1 MKQTIPA
8 ATTLDPAL
16 ASAISQACKHTAPAW
31 PLDQLIAV
39 NPYWGFVDQPIEQAA
54 AQLASLCGSRLLM
67 PRAFYQQA
75 WASGQITRDAL
86 QAAIASSKTSI
97 SVDELVANL
106 TVQGR
111 PVEHLKLVTAL
122 LDENRDSPQIMSWR
136 DTVVHQISQHC
147 ASYFDKTHA
156 AWSPAQETGVYAS
169 WRVHAAADLTLALR
183 MGHQRFNA
191 QVLALP
197 QDPLAL
203 IDAASRALGLTEI
216 NQQSYFQ
223 ALLLDINGWASW
235 CAYLRWQARLS
246 QRDDDQIVELL
257 AIRLAWEVLLY
268 QDQMQ
273 EVVKAAWSAQ
283 WRELQANSNAMRESQ
298 RIDWLF
304 QTALELAYQTTLCA
318 DLLRAPL
325 PLLLNSE
332 SARTAPAVQA
342 VFCIDVRSEVFR
354 RALES
359 VSPSVQTLG
368 FAGFFGLSI
377 DFSPLGTAIKRPQL
391 PGLLSPVF
399 SAVQVCDSPAL
410 GQVLVQRRRAALQ
423 WQARWNAFRGS
434 ANSAFSFVESFGLAY
449 AGKLLKASLDSQES
463 AQRIEDAGLPAAQAN
478 TLRPRLQDAH
488 PEDSAA
494 SAAAR
499 CDLAFGILGAMG
511 LTGGFAR
518 LVLLAGHGSQSA
530 NNPHA
535 AGLDCGACGGQTGE
549 VNARALA
556 ALLNDRQTR
565 KALAERDLQIP
576 DDTVFLAGLHNTTT
590 DGFDFFDLDL
600 LPPSHAPDCM
610 ALKTWLT
617 QAGQVA
623 RAERAPSL
631 GLEAVRHQPLA
642 LERAVKA
649 RANDWGQVRPE
660 WGLANNAAFI
670 VAPRSR
676 SQHMDLAGRAFLHDY
691 QWQKDADFKV
701 LELIM
706 TAPMVVAHWINM
718 QYNASTVD
726 PQRFGSGNKL
736 LHNVVGGHIGVFE
749 GNGGDLRIGLP
760 WQSLH
765 DGETLRHTPQRL
777 SVFIEAPQH
786 AIDQIIN
793 KHALVRQLVC
803 HGWLYLFQIDTGQSV
818 ICRYQGCEW
827 KYFAATSSRAEKA

>member
-1 MKQTIPA
+1 MKQTTPA
-8 ATTLDPAL
+8 ATTLAPAL
-16 ASAISQACKHTAPAW
+16 ASAIAKACQHTAPAW

-75 WASGQITRDAL
+75 LAAGQITREAL
-86 QAAIASSKTSI
+86 QAAIASCNAPI
-97 SVDELVANL
+97 SADELLASL
-106 TVQGR
+106 SSQGT
-111 PVEHLKLVTAL
+111 PVEHLKLVTGFI
-122 LDENRDSPQIMSWR
+122 DENSDAPQMMNWR
-136 DTVVHQISQHC
+136 DAVVHQISQHC
-147 ASYFDKTHA
+147 ASYFDRTHA

-169 WRVHAAADLTLALR
+169 WRVHAAADLTLCLHT
-183 MGHQRFNA
+183 GHQGFNA

-203 IDAASRALGLTEI
+203 IDAASRALGLTEV
-216 NQQSYFQ
+216 NQQAYFQ

-235 CAYLRWQARLS
+235 CAYLRWQARLG

-268 QDQMQ
+268 QDQLP
-273 EVVKAAWSAQ
+273 EAAKAAWSAQ
-283 WRELQANSNAMRESQ
+283 WRAPRATSNAMHESQ
-298 RIDWLF
+298 RTDWLL
-304 QTALELAYQTTLCA
+304 QTALELTYQKTLGA
-318 DLLRAPL
+318 DLLYAP
-325 PLLLNSE
+325 SRFE
-332 SARTAPAVQA
+332 IDSVSAHAAPAVQA

-359 VSPSVQTLG
+359 VSPKVQTLG

-377 DFSPLGTAIKRPQL
+377 DFSPLGTAFKRPQL
-391 PGLLSPVF
+391 PGLLSPAF
-399 SAVQVCDSPAL
+399 SAEQASDSPAL
-410 GQVLVQRRRAALQ
+410 GQVLAQRRRSALQ
-423 WQARWNAFRGS
+423 WQSRWNAFRGS
-434 ANSAFSFVESFGLAY
+434 ANSAFSFVESFGLVY
-449 AGKLLKASLDSQES
+449 AGKLLKASLGSQAG
-463 AQRIEDAGLPAAQAN
+463 AQRIEDAGLSAAQAKL
-478 TLRPRLQDAH
+478 LRPRLQDAH
-488 PEDSAA
+488 PQDSAA

-499 CDLAFGILGAMG
+499 CGLAFGILGAMG

-565 KALAERDLQIP
+565 TTLAERDLQIP
-576 DDTVFLAGLHNTTT
+576 DSTFFLAGLHNTTS

-600 LPPSHAPDCM
+600 LPPSHAPDLL

-617 QAGQVA
+617 QAGQLA

-631 GLEAVRHQPLA
+631 GLEALRYQPLA

-676 SQHMDLAGRAFLHDY
+676 SQHMDLSGRAFLHDY
-691 QWQKDADFKV
+691 QWQKDAGFKV

-765 DGETLRHTPQRL
+765 DGDSLMHTPQRL
-777 SVFIEAPQH
+777 SVFIEAPQQ
-786 AIDQIIN
+786 AINQIMQ
-793 KHALVRQLVC
+793 KHDLVRQLVE
-803 HGWLYLFQIDTGQSV
+803 HGWLHLFQLDSEQSV
-818 ICRYQGCEW
+818 LNQYHGCGW
-827 KYFAATSSRAEKA
+827 MLFSAAATH